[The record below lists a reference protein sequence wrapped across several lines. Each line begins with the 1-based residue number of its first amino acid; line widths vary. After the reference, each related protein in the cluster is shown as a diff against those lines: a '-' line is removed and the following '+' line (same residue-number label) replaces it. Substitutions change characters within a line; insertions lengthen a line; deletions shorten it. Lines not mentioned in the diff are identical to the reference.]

1 MEFIVGQRWISHSE
15 TQLGLGIV
23 TEAANRRIK
32 MLFPAVGESRI
43 YAIDT
48 APLSRIQYNIGDK
61 IIDNNEVSIVINEI
75 KDDQGLLT
83 YSGTNA
89 NGEITNIHELDL
101 NSFVQFTT
109 PQQRLFSGQLDKNKN
124 YSLRIQTLLH
134 THHLQQSP
142 VKGLLGSRTNLLPHQ
157 IYIANNVSRRHAPR
171 VLLAD
176 EVGLGKTI
184 EAGMIL
190 HHQLH
195 TGQASRVLILVP
207 DSLVHQWLVEMLR
220 RFNVS
225 FSIFDQDRVSTL
237 LSEGYTNPFEAE
249 QLVLCPLSL
258 LCHSEEIIKHALT
271 TSWDLVIVDEAHHLR
286 WSPNE
291 VSKEYSCVEKIAAI
305 TESLLLLTATPEQ
318 VGLESHFARLRL
330 LDPARY
336 HDYEKFQNDGENFEK
351 VNSLVQN
358 LLTSQPLDSSQQN
371 YIEEL
376 LGDSYCDDNQENI
389 SKLLDRHGTGRVL
402 FRNTRSTVQGFPKR
416 IAHLYPLELPES
428 SNISKTE
435 LYPEI
440 FLSDDE
446 WLTSDPRVNWLV
458 ETLQSQKPNK
468 VLVICHHSETAVALD
483 NYLNLRMGIRST
495 SFYEGLS
502 IVERDRAAAYFAE
515 GSNPDDIDSSSG
527 AQVLVCSEI
536 GSEGRNFQF
545 AHHLILFDMPLN
557 PDLLEQRI
565 GRLDRIGQSEDIQIH
580 VPYLKNTSQEVL
592 VKWIHEGIN
601 LLCQS
606 CSASYEIYQKFSAPL
621 HELLK
626 INNNEKDL
634 NTLIEETATF
644 TKELVKKLSEG
655 RDRLLEISSCNSDQA
670 DQLISQI
677 RQYDNH
683 TVLSDY
689 MEKVFEQFGV
699 NSEFHSDHSYIIRPS
714 DHMHANFPGLRDD
727 GNTITFDRNKALSR
741 EDMEFLSWEHPMVS
755 ESMDMIRNSEFGSTA
770 VAVASIE
777 GLPKGT
783 LLLETW
789 FTINIIANKQLQL
802 DRYLPIHPARILLD
816 NNLKSY
822 NKSIS
827 SEHLH
832 SLCTS
837 VPKKTALAIIKQTR
851 NVLQEVLTQSQSI
864 ADSMVDK
871 IRSAAIDEMTTDL
884 GNELERLTTLRKVN
898 LSIRNDEIEYLQSR
912 ILESKDLINR
922 SRYQLQAVRV
932 VVNN

>member
-1 MEFIVGQRWISHSE
+1 MEFIIGQRWISHSE

-43 YAIDT
+43 YAIDS

-61 IIDNNEVSIVINEI
+61 VVDNNEVSIVVDEI
-75 KDDQGLLT
+75 KEEHGLLT
-83 YSGTNA
+83 YSGRSA
-89 NGEITNIHELDL
+89 NGDITEIHELDL

-124 YSLRIQTLLH
+124 YSLRVQTLLH
-134 THHLQQSP
+134 AHHLQQSS
-142 VKGLLGSRTNLLPHQ
+142 VKGLLGSRTSLLPHQ
-157 IYIANNVSRRHAPR
+157 IYIANNVSQRHAPR

-195 TGQASRVLILVP
+195 TGQATRVLILVP
-207 DSLVHQWLVEMLR
+207 DSLIHQWLVEMLR

-225 FSIFDQDRVSTL
+225 FSIFDQDRISAL
-237 LSEGYTNPFEAE
+237 LLEGYTNPFEAE
-249 QLVLCPLSL
+249 QLVLSPLSL
-258 LCHSEEIIKHALT
+258 LSDSNEILNHALT
-271 TSWDLVIVDEAHHLR
+271 SSWDLVIIDEAHHLR
-286 WSPNE
+286 WSPDE
-291 VSKEYSCVEKIAAI
+291 VSKEYACVEKISTN

-336 HDYEKFQNDGENFEK
+336 HDFDTFLSDAKNYEKINSIVQSLLANEK
-351 VNSLVQN
+351 
-358 LLTSQPLDSSQQN
+358 LDSTQQAH
-371 YIEEL
+371 IDEL
-376 LGDSYCDDNQENI
+376 LGEAHSDDAQSNI
-389 SKLLDRHGTGRVL
+389 AKLLDRHGTGRVL

-416 IAHLYPLELPES
+416 IANFYPLELSDS
-428 SNISKTE
+428 SIISKSN
-435 LYPEI
+435 LYPET
-440 FLSDDE
+440 LYTDDK
-446 WLTSDPRVNWLV
+446 WLEDDPRVNWLV
-458 ETLQSQKPNK
+458 ETLQSHKPNK
-468 VLVICHHSETAVALD
+468 ILVICHHAETAVALD

-502 IVERDRAAAYFAE
+502 IVERDRAAAYFSE
-515 GSNPDDIDSSSG
+515 GSNPDDIDSSNG

-545 AHHLILFDMPLN
+545 AHHLVLFDLPLN

-565 GRLDRIGQSEDIQIH
+565 GRLDRIGQTKDIQIH
-580 VPYLKNTSQEVL
+580 VPYLSDTSQEIL
-592 VKWIHEGIN
+592 VKWLHEGIN
-601 LLCQS
+601 IFSQS
-606 CSASYEIYQKFSAPL
+606 CSAGYEIYQKFSPQL
-621 HELLK
+621 HQLLENNHNKSELESL
-626 INNNEKDL
+626 ISETVEFTQDL
-634 NTLIEETATF
+634 LN
-644 TKELVKKLSEG
+644 KLNEG
-655 RDRLLEISSCNSDQA
+655 RDKLLEISSCNSEKA
-670 DQLISQI
+670 NQLITNI
-677 RQYDNH
+677 RQYDDH

-699 NSEFHSDHSYIIRPS
+699 DSEFHSDHSYIIRPS
-714 DHMHANFPGLRDD
+714 DHMHANFPGLKED
-727 GNTITFDRNKALSR
+727 GNTITFDRRKALSR

-770 VAVASIE
+770 LAVASIK

-783 LLLETW
+783 LLVETW
-789 FTINIIANKQLQL
+789 YTMNLIAEKKLQL
-802 DRYLPIHPARILLD
+802 DRYCPIHPTRVLLD

-822 NKSIS
+822 SQSIT
-827 SEHLH
+827 SEYLH

-851 NVLQEVLTQSQSI
+851 DVLQNVLSHSQSVVD
-864 ADSMVDK
+864 AMVNK
-871 IRSAAIDEMTTDL
+871 IQSTAIDKMTAEL
-884 GNELERLTTLRKVN
+884 QGELERLTALRKVN
-898 LSIRNDEIEYLQSR
+898 QSIRTDEIEYIQSR
-912 ILESKDLINR
+912 IALSRDLIQR
-922 SRYQLQAVRV
+922 SRFQLQAVRV

>member
-336 HDYEKFQNDGENFEK
+336 HDYEKFQNDGKNFEK

-402 FRNTRSTVQGFPKR
+402 FRNTRSTVKGFPKR

-655 RDRLLEISSCNSDQA
+655 RDRLLEISSCNPDQA

>member
-249 QLVLCPLSL
+249 QLVLCALSL

-336 HDYEKFQNDGENFEK
+336 HDYEKFQNDGKNFEK

-376 LGDSYCDDNQENI
+376 LGDSYCDDNLENI

-655 RDRLLEISSCNSDQA
+655 RDRLLEISSCNPDQA

-802 DRYLPIHPARILLD
+802 DRYLPLHPARILLD

-884 GNELERLTTLRKVN
+884 GNELERLTTLRKFN